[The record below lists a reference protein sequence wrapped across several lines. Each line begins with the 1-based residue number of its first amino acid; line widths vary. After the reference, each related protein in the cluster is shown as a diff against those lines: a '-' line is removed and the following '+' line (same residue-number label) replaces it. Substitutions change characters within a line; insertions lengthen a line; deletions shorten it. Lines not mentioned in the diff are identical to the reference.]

1 MSSQKRKDASRKNGA
16 LGGPK
21 SPEGKARSSENA
33 IKHNLYAKHCQA
45 LSTESEELFV
55 ELRARLFR
63 DYDPQ
68 TTIECETVEQLAM
81 AAWRIRR
88 YGTSQAWFLEMEM
101 ANQAEWIAS
110 TEGEDCDS
118 SLRAAH
124 AIKACLEKSSGFRA
138 PASNLGCNVTM
149 SASSASSTTSSATV
163 YNNPEPPPPQC
174 RFHLKMR
181 KTNLELP

>member
-33 IKHNLYAKHCQA
+33 IKHNLYAKHCKA

-55 ELRARLFR
+55 ELRTGLFR
-63 DYDPQ
+63 EYDPQ

-81 AAWRIRR
+81 AAWRVRR
-88 YGTSQAWFLEMEM
+88 YARCQTWFLEIEM
-101 ANQAEWIAS
+101 AQQAEGIAS
-110 TEGEDCDS
+110 TKGEDCDF

-124 AIKACLEKSSGFRA
+124 AIKPCLDK
-138 PASNLGCNVTM
+138 P
-149 SASSASSTTSSATV
+149 SAFKDL
-163 YNNPEPPPPQC
+163 PPLESPQQPNY
-174 RFHLKMR
+174 H
-181 KTNLELP
+181 